1 MTNWLT
7 SPQDSTFIAILAVV
21 VVVLIV
27 ERIRT

>member
-1 MTNWLT
+1 MTDWLN

-21 VVVLIV
+21 VFILIV